1 MTSERSLP
9 RREPRSPYFDV
20 VPVRL
25 NIFVPALM
33 SVGFVF
39 WLGAL
44 VRDQLRRR
52 RESSLERR
60 AAIAGANAAAIT
72 VGRRPD
78 EDLVETLSSNRRSH
92 VLIACS
98 LVALAVYVMV
108 GAIANYLRPG
118 GYVSEIGWLLAIS
131 ALLGI
136 SFAAGGAVLLL
147 VVTQWPHLSP
157 GLRRLATRTPI
168 VRPPRDADGFAEP
181 SQELNIAL
189 VATAG
194 AATLVAMV
202 VGSSRGMLSN
212 LDDPLLDAAADA
224 GWLSHIAGI
233 DLLGSSSFVIVAAAL
248 LGLASLR
255 CRVLVAAYPA
265 AIVAAFLTSNLLKSL
280 VERERPAGGL
290 FGGEFDSF
298 PSGHIV
304 MTTVLVGLLPLTA
317 SVMLHS
323 TRHTRPL
330 RWLSVVAVIIAALH
344 RVHDEAHWPTDVIGA
359 VLIGAAIVLAVEWA
373 IAHEAWHQRCSSCP
387 WTPHRGQHVIHSTV
401 PMHVDV
407 ARLLGWGSHAAAAG
421 VAILLAVLATT
432 RGIPADPEGVLLDP
446 AIQRALQ
453 LGLAGFVSVGTL
465 VSWRWPQ
472 VGALMLAF
480 AAGGLGTFAALQYEP
495 LIALAMTGVVL
506 VPAVLLWL
514 SWQHKRRHHEIALLA
529 VTTLVVL
536 IATWFTASIVYASL
550 FGPTHESSDAE
561 RLPVD
566 HVEWVWLGALG
577 PESISVTA
585 RFDNTDANARVI
597 ATSGEQVW
605 MTPLQQP
612 TENGIARFDLSGL
625 GSDRSYDYFIEVDG
639 EADAGRG
646 VGTFRTP
653 AAGPASFR
661 LVAASCARVD
671 SNAAVFDSI
680 AAEDP
685 LLYLALGDV
694 HYSNIAENDTETFRV
709 AYDRM
714 LTQPGQ
720 AALYQDVPVAY
731 VWDDHDYGPNDSDAT
746 SPSREAAREA
756 FRENVPSHELISA
769 EGAIHRAFS
778 IGRVRFIVT
787 DTRSERQGETMLGE
801 KQLAWFEEE
810 LRTASESHALVVW
823 MNPTPWIGA
832 AAEGGDGWA
841 AFADER
847 RHIADALADASVD
860 NLLMVSGDAHMLAFD
875 DGTNSGY
882 ATDGS
887 PGFPILHAA
896 ALDRPGNVKGG
907 PYSGGTYPGFG
918 QYGVIDIADD
928 GDEVVV
934 ELTGKN
940 WKGDV
945 LFSERLQFSN

>member
-304 MTTVLVGLLPLTA
+304 MTTDRGPCGSLHAPALSSARRPTPRCATPEGLP
-317 SVMLHS
+317 H
-323 TRHTRPL
+323 
-330 RWLSVVAVIIAALH
+330 AAL
-344 RVHDEAHWPTDVIGA
+344 AP
-359 VLIGAAIVLAVEWA
+359 
-373 IAHEAWHQRCSSCP
+373 SP
-387 WTPHRGQHVIHSTV
+387 
-401 PMHVDV
+401 
-407 ARLLGWGSHAAAAG
+407 
-421 VAILLAVLATT
+421 
-432 RGIPADPEGVLLDP
+432 
-446 AIQRALQ
+446 
-453 LGLAGFVSVGTL
+453 
-465 VSWRWPQ
+465 
-472 VGALMLAF
+472 
-480 AAGGLGTFAALQYEP
+480 
-495 LIALAMTGVVL
+495 
-506 VPAVLLWL
+506 
-514 SWQHKRRHHEIALLA
+514 
-529 VTTLVVL
+529 
-536 IATWFTASIVYASL
+536 
-550 FGPTHESSDAE
+550 
-561 RLPVD
+561 
-566 HVEWVWLGALG
+566 
-577 PESISVTA
+577 
-585 RFDNTDANARVI
+585 
-597 ATSGEQVW
+597 
-605 MTPLQQP
+605 
-612 TENGIARFDLSGL
+612 
-625 GSDRSYDYFIEVDG
+625 RS
-639 EADAGRG
+639 R
-646 VGTFRTP
+646 
-653 AAGPASFR
+653 
-661 LVAASCARVD
+661 
-671 SNAAVFDSI
+671 
-680 AAEDP
+680 
-685 LLYLALGDV
+685 
-694 HYSNIAENDTETFRV
+694 
-709 AYDRM
+709 
-714 LTQPGQ
+714 
-720 AALYQDVPVAY
+720 
-731 VWDDHDYGPNDSDAT
+731 
-746 SPSREAAREA
+746 
-756 FRENVPSHELISA
+756 
-769 EGAIHRAFS
+769 
-778 IGRVRFIVT
+778 
-787 DTRSERQGETMLGE
+787 
-801 KQLAWFEEE
+801 
-810 LRTASESHALVVW
+810 
-823 MNPTPWIGA
+823 
-832 AAEGGDGWA
+832 
-841 AFADER
+841 
-847 RHIADALADASVD
+847 
-860 NLLMVSGDAHMLAFD
+860 
-875 DGTNSGY
+875 
-882 ATDGS
+882 
-887 PGFPILHAA
+887 
-896 ALDRPGNVKGG
+896 
-907 PYSGGTYPGFG
+907 
-918 QYGVIDIADD
+918 
-928 GDEVVV
+928 
-934 ELTGKN
+934 
-940 WKGDV
+940 
-945 LFSERLQFSN
+945 